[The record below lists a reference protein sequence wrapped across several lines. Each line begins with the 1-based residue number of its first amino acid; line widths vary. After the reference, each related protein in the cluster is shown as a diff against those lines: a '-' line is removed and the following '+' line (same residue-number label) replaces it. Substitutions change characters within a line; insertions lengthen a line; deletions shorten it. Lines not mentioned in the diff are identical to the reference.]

1 MRICPLD
8 LKIGAVKHS
17 GPDFLAHPVDLYK
30 TITRTLEMQ
39 TQAVLISFKEKLR
52 VISRSQDPLD
62 TVAGLR

>member
-1 MRICPLD
+1 
-8 LKIGAVKHS
+8 
-17 GPDFLAHPVDLYK
+17 
-30 TITRTLEMQ
+30 MQ